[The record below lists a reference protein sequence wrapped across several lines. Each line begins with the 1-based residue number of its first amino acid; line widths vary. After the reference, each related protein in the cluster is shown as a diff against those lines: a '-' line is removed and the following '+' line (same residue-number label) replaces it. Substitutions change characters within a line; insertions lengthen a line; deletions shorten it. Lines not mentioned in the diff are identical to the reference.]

1 MRFNLSILQIN
12 TYGIS
17 GGAGKAAYRLH
28 KGLLSAGQ
36 RSQYLVKEIKAT
48 VPEVITA
55 QADVNFENKLKN
67 DHLINKY
74 YIWFNRTELSNT
86 YFSFSYPGFDLSVS
100 KPIRDADIVNLH
112 WTEDFLSPVS
122 LNYLFAQNK
131 PVVWTLHD
139 QKPFTGGCHY
149 SAGCKNYQDLCRNC
163 PQLQDDPFGLP
174 TAVLKDKIELFK
186 GADLTVVT
194 PSLWLANEARESS
207 LFKSNRIEVI
217 PNAIE
222 ADIYY
227 PVEKKA
233 AKNRIG
239 IDTDTITI
247 MFGTADAR
255 EKRKGLKNLI
265 SALSYCIKDKEFKK
279 LADAKK
285 VVIICVGKTDTSIKG
300 LPIPLLDMGYIE
312 NDGDMSRI
320 YNASDMFVLP
330 SLEDNLPNT
339 MIEAMACGTPVI
351 SFDVGGIPD
360 VITNDVN
367 GKLVA
372 LKDDIGFGRAIL
384 ELAFNSAIRRTMSE
398 QCSSFIRN
406 KFRLEDQAQ
415 NYIKLYDDLLKSRPS
430 RTSTVVKHEGAYGTS
445 VKTVY
450 EDVLRFAKQKRN
462 KMGLDR

>member
-28 KGLLSAGQ
+28 KGLLDAGQ
-36 RSQYLVKEIKAT
+36 HSRYLVKETKAI
-48 VPEVITA
+48 VPEIITVQPDVI
-55 QADVNFENKLKN
+55 FEKKLKD

-86 YFSFSYPGFDLSVS
+86 YFSFSYPGFDLSKS

-174 TAVLKDKIELFK
+174 TAVLKDKMELFN
-186 GADLTVVT
+186 GSDITVVT

-207 LFKSNRIEVI
+207 LFKFNRIEVI

-222 ADIYY
+222 SDIYY

-239 IDTDTITI
+239 IDSDTVTI
-247 MFGTADAR
+247 MFGTSDSR
-255 EKRKGLKNLI
+255 EERKGLKHLI

-279 LADAKK
+279 LADANK
-285 VVIICVGKTDTSIKG
+285 VMIICVGKMDASIKE
-300 LPIPLLDMGYIE
+300 LSIPLVNMGYIE
-312 NDGDMSRI
+312 DDGDMARI

-330 SLEDNLPNT
+330 SFEDNLPNT
-339 MIEAMACGTPVI
+339 MLEALACGTPVI
-351 SFDVGGIPD
+351 SFDIGGMPD
-360 VITNDVN
+360 VIVDDVN
-367 GKLVA
+367 GKLVSF
-372 LKDDIGFGRAIL
+372 KDDVQLSRVIL
-384 ELAFNSAIRRTMSE
+384 DLVFNPEKR
-398 QCSSFIRN
+398 SSMGVKGSLLMRE
-406 KFRLEDQAQ
+406 KYKLEDQA
-415 NYIKLYDDLLKSRPS
+415 NSYLKLYDDIVSNRGSRKKDIVSPRGFYGSSTQLIYRDLL
-430 RTSTVVKHEGAYGTS
+430 E
-445 VKTVY
+445 
-450 EDVLRFAKQKRN
+450 FALKKQAL
-462 KMGLDR
+462 MES